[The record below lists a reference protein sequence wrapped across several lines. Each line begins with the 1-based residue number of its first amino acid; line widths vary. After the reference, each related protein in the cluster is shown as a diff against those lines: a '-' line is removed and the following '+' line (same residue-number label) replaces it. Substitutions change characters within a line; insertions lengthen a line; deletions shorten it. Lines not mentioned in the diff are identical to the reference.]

1 MSRRRSANAGPG
13 SLDLFLDTICN
24 TFGGI
29 IFMAILLSIL
39 VQLRSET
46 DDASPITDK
55 KITKAEAAQYS
66 AELERLDSN
75 RRQLEMAVQLLEQKI
90 PTEEQSESQ
99 SLLQKLNETRRRLTK
114 AIDQQKSLSER
125 LSEIRADNQRL
136 NLETHE
142 LNEQMEKATAALEAK
157 TQALDEE
164 LDARKQKIKL
174 PRVRDTFKRNL
185 IILMRYGKL
194 YSVYASSGT
203 GFNNAHV
210 VVSNQERKVT
220 PIRSAGWEIQSK
232 AGRLEIEQLLQGHQP
247 TSEFISL
254 AVWQDSFESF
264 AEVKKLFIECG
275 FEYQLIPVDFTDG
288 ITLGNS
294 NTVPQVQ

>member
-1 MSRRRSANAGPG
+1 MSRRRSANTGPG

-46 DDASPITDK
+46 DDASLITDK
-55 KITKAEAAQYS
+55 KISKAEAAQYS

-90 PTEEQSESQ
+90 PTDEQSGSQ

-125 LSEIRADNQRL
+125 LSDIRSDNQRL
-136 NLETHE
+136 DLETHE
-142 LNEQMEKATAALEAK
+142 LNEQLEKATAALEAK

-164 LDARKQKIKL
+164 LDARKQKIQL

-194 YSVYASSGT
+194 YTVYASNGA
-203 GFNNAHV
+203 GFNKTHV
-210 VVSNQERKVT
+210 AASNQGKKVN

-232 AGRLEIEQLLQGHQP
+232 ADRLEVEQLLQGHQP
-247 TSEFISL
+247 TNEFISL
-254 AVWQDSFESF
+254 AVWQDSFEAF
-264 AEVKKLFIECG
+264 AEVKKLFIEHG
-275 FEYQLIPVDFTDG
+275 FEYQLIPVDFPDG